1 MNKTVII
8 LILLLASFHLL
19 SQNTIDTILILKNHS
34 EHIDIYNPY
43 RIYIKILSDTNNYKQ
58 ILEVEKQKI
67 FIELDSIVELPYEY
81 KITLIYIDRVQSSK
95 LLQKVTS
102 DSTSQELLLPLS
114 ISPSTHIYAEKND
127 LITNGYI
134 SRGIMMSSKGQSS
147 VQSSLDIQFY
157 GEIAPFQ
164 IEGSLN
170 DRNLPIQPEGTSAR
184 LQEIDRVYIALK
196 KDKFNL
202 TLGDFNIKSS
212 ENAYFSKYSR
222 KLQGSM
228 FTNISKTDKYTF
240 NYGGALAMNKGKYD
254 RVELQMI
261 DGVSGPYKLRSTEAN
276 YIQIIA
282 GSETVYLD
290 GTLLQRGYDADYV
303 IDYNTAEISFMPKLF
318 IRSSMHIVIEFLYT
332 DYNFAQ
338 SSYGIYTEISND
350 RWLWGINYFSEG
362 DVKSQPLLLTL
373 SDSDKVLLSNAG
385 ANLPV
390 EIPAFNQ
397 TNYDKKKI
405 LYKMIDTLGYDSV
418 FIYSTDS
425 TAQLFEVSFTY
436 LGQNKGNYKIA
447 NYAANGKIYE
457 WVLPVNGEP
466 QGDYEPIRIIN
477 APKRTNTV
485 ESYIFF
491 KPNEKI
497 EARLRVGYSQKDRN
511 TYSNIDS
518 LHQGV
523 AYKVQ
528 LITKPSMGHTFEVF
542 SQGIQAN
549 FSSLEHIFTPEEN
562 RILNKDL
569 FNNKKMEFLNGLKY
583 IYNDKKS
590 NSALLSTSF
599 YNISKNEYSALAS
612 ANAKFN
618 WKNFNLFTN
627 NDFSHTQLSE
637 YRIDYFRSNSNL
649 NGIIKSIWI
658 GLNNK
663 IEYHPIKKNDTIQNH
678 SQQYYS
684 IAPYIGWGD
693 SSVTFIKIYYEYYNE
708 QTPLKRDQQKAGYQ
722 LQLKQNIWNLKQ
734 NNYIVFQSSNN
745 QEKNFFTSDN
755 EINLNTRNKSL
766 IMQLRYLLSQK
777 QTPQIDYTFVE
788 VPIGQGTHYWIDA
801 NNNGLQELNEFHL
814 ANFNDQAQYIL
825 LSVPTQKYIST
836 YSQILNFN
844 FRFSPSL
851 INKLPQFIKN
861 FNLQTFININQATKD
876 FNFLTFNNNKIDSIL
891 SFNNMLRNVLAYHP
905 KKTNFSVRYE
915 YYKQKSLQ
923 TLIVGNIEQLKENH
937 SLQIF
942 IPISKK
948 WNLQSQSDYLIEM
961 NKSIFVQSTTYDYDQ
976 FSQKIELQHI
986 AAKYQIRIAPRYAYI
1001 YNKDLKFNKLELV
1014 LEPRFF
1020 SIKAGTFITKL
1031 AYLYNDAPKNMDP
1044 TMEYLMLEGYKSG
1057 SNGLIQIQWQKTLN
1071 QVIQISLQYEGR
1083 ISQRTSMTH
1092 VGSINV
1098 RALL

>member
-95 LLQKVTS
+95 LLQKVTI

-114 ISPSTHIYAEKND
+114 ISPSSHIYAEKND

-318 IRSSMHIVIEFLYT
+318 IRSSMHIVVEFLYT

-457 WVLPVNGEP
+457 WVLPVNGKP
-466 QGDYEPIRIIN
+466 QGEYEPIRIIN

-766 IMQLRYLLSQK
+766 ITQLRYLLSQK

-801 NNNGLQELNEFHL
+801 NNNGLQELNEFHI

-844 FRFSPSL
+844 CRFSPSL

-891 SFNNMLRNVLAYHP
+891 SFNNRLRNVLAYHP
-905 KKTNFSVRYE
+905 KKSNFSVRYE

-948 WNLQSQSDYLIEM
+948 WNLQSQSDYLLEM

>member
-1 MNKTVII
+1 VNKTVII

-114 ISPSTHIYAEKND
+114 ISPSTHIYGEKND

-276 YIQIIA
+276 YLQVIA

-457 WVLPVNGEP
+457 WVLPVNGKP
-466 QGDYEPIRIIN
+466 QGEYEPIRIIN

-1001 YNKDLKFNKLELV
+1001 YNKDLKFNKLELA

-1020 SIKAGTFITKL
+1020 SIKAGTLITKL